1 MTRYISAA
9 VIFFGASVA
18 QAEDTR
24 QLGAHEHGVG
34 QLNIAI
40 DAQQIAIELHAP
52 GADIVGFE
60 YAAQSSEDRAAVD
73 DAVARL
79 ARPLDLFGF
88 PEAAACGVVEARAS
102 LEIEGEH
109 DDHKDDGHD
118 HAAHKHDDHDHG
130 AAAQEAGHS
139 EFHAEYVL
147 TCADPAQATLV
158 TFAYFDAFPN
168 AQELEVQ
175 LITDRGATAAKVTK
189 DAPVLD
195 LRELF

>member
-1 MTRYISAA
+1 MGQFAA
-9 VIFFGASVA
+9 GPAAGS
-18 QAEDTR
+18 
-24 QLGAHEHGVG
+24 
-34 QLNIAI
+34 
-40 DAQQIAIELHAP
+40 HAP
-52 GADIVGFE
+52 
-60 YAAQSSEDRAAVD
+60 
-73 DAVARL
+73 
-79 ARPLDLFGF
+79 P
-88 PEAAACGVVEARAS
+88 
-102 LEIEGEH
+102 
-109 DDHKDDGHD
+109 DGHD